1 MYKRILLIALP
12 ITMKTLSYIAVFS
25 FLLFLGCDENSKPDP
40 VTPCIQQ
47 KIDEFKQDSSA
58 EAIIKILR
66 PEGDLFWFVDD
77 EAVGFELVSDSN
89 CGFVCVTECNC
100 VSEHGCD
107 PLIFS
112 YPREVICEK

>member
-1 MYKRILLIALP
+1 M
-12 ITMKTLSYIAVFS
+12 V
-25 FLLFLGCDENSKPDP
+25 LFLSCDENAKPDP

-47 KIDEFKQDSSA
+47 KINEFKLVSSA
-58 EAIIKILR
+58 ESIIKILR
-66 PEGDLFWFVDD
+66 PEGDLYWFVDD

-107 PLIFS
+107 ASIFNF
-112 YPREVICEK
+112 PRKVIWEK